1 MAKRKKKTK
10 PVAVGGIQ
18 LPPAMLRGLRDFLN
32 TPLGKALLAEMLIAA
47 AYALSRRHPVAAAE
61 SAAAEAASGIKS
73 LGASASEAAIR
84 FLHTAADLL
93 KSGKHDPKLALK
105 EPAAGKRS
113 SGAGDAGN
121 GASTMWDG
129 FDEETIRHALV
140 AALGQGRSK
149 AKKKRKT
156 GEAA

>member
-1 MAKRKKKTK
+1 MAKRKKKSK
-10 PVAVGGIQ
+10 PVAIGGIQ
-18 LPPAMLRGLRDFLN
+18 LPPGMLRGLQDFLN

-47 AYALSRRHPVAAAE
+47 AFALSRRHPVAAAE

-73 LGASASEAAIR
+73 FGASASEAAIK

-93 KSGKHDPKLALK
+93 KSGKYGPKLASK
-105 EPAAGKRS
+105 DPAAGKRS
-113 SGAGDAGN
+113 GASDAGN
-121 GASTMWDG
+121 GAGTMWDG

-149 AKKKRKT
+149 TKKKRKT

>member
-10 PVAVGGIQ
+10 PVVVGGIR
-18 LPPAMLRGLRDFLN
+18 LPPAMLRGFRDFLN

-47 AYALSRRHPVAAAE
+47 AYALARRHPVAAAE

-73 LGASASEAAIR
+73 FGANASEAAIK
-84 FLHTAADLL
+84 FLHIAADLL
-93 KSGKHDPKLALK
+93 KSGKHGPKLASK
-105 EPAAGKRS
+105 DAAAGKRS
-113 SGAGDAGN
+113 SGASDAGN
-121 GASTMWDG
+121 GASTIWDG

-140 AALGQGRSK
+140 AALGQGK
-149 AKKKRKT
+149 AAAEKKRKT